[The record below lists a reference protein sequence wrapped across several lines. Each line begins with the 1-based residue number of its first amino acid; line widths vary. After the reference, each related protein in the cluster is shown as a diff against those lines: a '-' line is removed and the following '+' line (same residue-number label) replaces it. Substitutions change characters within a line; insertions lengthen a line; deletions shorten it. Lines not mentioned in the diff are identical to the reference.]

1 MRAMVATVTL
11 SGVLA
16 AGLAATAVTTATA
29 QDADEDV
36 DQPTGVSDGD
46 LVDRLIDIERGLPEL
61 PPSNVVLDPEETF
74 GELEGDFLGAET
86 ELGLVSDQARQLFI
100 DADEADGEVAEAVAV
115 VARGY
120 LRLEEAYGYLS
131 RYESHDLARP
141 VGATDGDDVATG
153 ADTAAGLAEAGLD
166 LVDLARMD
174 ALLGYGVLRDST
186 AADDAEKALLDQAYS
201 DTQRYLTTIRPGTHT
216 LVSASSTAVLFA
228 VERFETDVPSEA
240 RAKDVTYVCVP
251 RHQYPYD
258 SPDPVVALAVLLAA
272 GDLDLVPTADCPDL
286 PSPENAVGGQ
296 VGEAADADDTEA
308 DGEEAVD
315 AETDT
320 DDSE

>member
-29 QDADEDV
+29 QDADDDPE
-36 DQPTGVSDGD
+36 PTGVSDGD
-46 LVDRLIDIERGLPEL
+46 LVDRLVDIERGLPQL
-61 PPSNVVLDPEETF
+61 PPTDVVIDPDATF
-74 GELEGDFLGAET
+74 GQLEGDFLGAET

-141 VGATDGDDVATG
+141 VGATDTDEVATG

-166 LVDLARMD
+166 LVELARMD

-186 AADDAEKALLDQAYS
+186 AADDAEKALFDAAYTE
-201 DTQRYLTTIRPGTHT
+201 TQRYLTTTRPEART

-228 VERFETDVPSEA
+228 VERFEAAAPSEA
-240 RAKDVTYVCVP
+240 RARDVTYVCVP
-251 RHQYPYD
+251 RHLYPYD
-258 SPDPVVALAVLLAA
+258 SPDPVVALAALLAS
-272 GDLDLVPTADCPDL
+272 GDLELLPTADCPDL
-286 PSPENAVGGQ
+286 PSPENV
-296 VGEAADADDTEA
+296 VDARGSA
-308 DGEEAVD
+308 GSVD
-315 AETDT
+315 AE
-320 DDSE
+320 

>member
-16 AGLAATAVTTATA
+16 AGLAATAVTAATA
-29 QDADEDV
+29 QDADEDTE
-36 DQPTGVSDGD
+36 PTGVSDGD
-46 LVDRLIDIERGLPEL
+46 LVDRLVDIERGLPEL
-61 PPSNVVLDPEETF
+61 PPSDVTLDPDAPF
-74 GELEGDFLGAET
+74 GQLQGDFLGAET

-100 DADEADGEVAEAVAV
+100 DADEADGEVAEAVAL

-141 VGATDGDDVATG
+141 VGATDTDEVATG
-153 ADTAAGLAEAGLD
+153 ADTAAGLVETGLD

-174 ALLGYGVLRDST
+174 ALMGYGVLRDST
-186 AADDAEKALLDQAYS
+186 AADDAEKSLFDAAYT
-201 DTQRYLTTIRPGTHT
+201 DTQRYLTTIRPDTHK

-228 VERFETDVPSEA
+228 VERFETAAPSEA
-240 RAKDVTYVCVP
+240 RARDVTYVCVP
-251 RHQYPYD
+251 RHLYPYE
-258 SPDPVVALAVLLAA
+258 SPDPVVALAVLLAS

-286 PSPENAVGGQ
+286 PSDENVVGATGS
-296 VGEAADADDTEA
+296 
-308 DGEEAVD
+308 
-315 AETDT
+315 AETVE
-320 DDSE
+320 SE